1 MLTNSRF
8 MTAATFSF
16 SNDSCAI
23 TWHQWHVE
31 YPTDRKIGLFSR
43 RAFANASSPQGYQS
57 TGLCACCRRYGDFS
71 LASWFVCSEGAS
83 VWSAEAL
90 LDVTNHVNARTTKRK
105 RVRGIRTTVFVILGI
120 SQANDQG
127 RMTLRSARALPAMSR
142 ASGDTHRKFFRRG
155 VRAP

>member
-31 YPTDRKIGLFSR
+31 YPTERKIGLFSR
-43 RAFANASSPQGYQS
+43 RALANASSPQGYQL

-71 LASWFVCSEGAS
+71 LASRFVCSEGAG

-105 RVRGIRTTVFVILGI
+105 RRVTVYDHTVINPNEVACRAVVPQLRDEGW
-120 SQANDQG
+120 SNRARKMTKV
-127 RMTLRSARALPAMSR
+127 RMTNAEGMTKQR
-142 ASGDTHRKFFRRG
+142 
-155 VRAP
+155 